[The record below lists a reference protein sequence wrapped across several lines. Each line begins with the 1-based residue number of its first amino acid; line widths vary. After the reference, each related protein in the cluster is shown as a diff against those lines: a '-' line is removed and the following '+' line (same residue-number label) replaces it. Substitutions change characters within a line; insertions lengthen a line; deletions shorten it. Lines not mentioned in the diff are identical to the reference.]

1 MRTVIRRWHRCSSC
15 CWVISC
21 NDPRDKDWTRRR
33 RRRTLQG
40 VPCPACHAPSAHPS
54 HPPGLG
60 ALRRSSSA
68 LPPRQ
73 RHRHLANQRQWFRCL
88 ASHLL
93 KRRHSPQAATRRSWH
108 APSRHRDSYDP
119 IPCRRSQRQSP
130 VPKQVIRASPPP
142 HCSSAP
148 QLALSCLACLRG
160 APGQRTHPRHLR
172 RAAAA
177 HCPLLSTIEVPTVAR
192 ARWPWSRRRPP
203 PLHGCS
209 SCCSSCTSVRGFPS
223 SCVSSCASSRTPS
236 PPFCP
241 CFCRRVAQRRLQSQ
255 TQSRRH
261 YFN

>member
-1 MRTVIRRWHRCSSC
+1 MVLESFIHRALVRWNITLYSPTRIQRQTRLLLSSDLVAYCDSLVAWCSSC

-73 RHRHLANQRQWFRCL
+73 RHRHFANQRQWFRCL

-130 VPKQVIRASPPP
+130 VPKQVIRA
-142 HCSSAP
+142 
-148 QLALSCLACLRG
+148 
-160 APGQRTHPRHLR
+160 
-172 RAAAA
+172 
-177 HCPLLSTIEVPTVAR
+177 
-192 ARWPWSRRRPP
+192 
-203 PLHGCS
+203 
-209 SCCSSCTSVRGFPS
+209 
-223 SCVSSCASSRTPS
+223 
-236 PPFCP
+236 
-241 CFCRRVAQRRLQSQ
+241 RL
-255 TQSRRH
+255 
-261 YFN
+261 

>member
-1 MRTVIRRWHRCSSC
+1 MYST
-15 CWVISC
+15 C
-21 NDPRDKDWTRRR
+21 NDERYKDWTRRR

-130 VPKQVIRASPPP
+130 VPKQVIRAR
-142 HCSSAP
+142 
-148 QLALSCLACLRG
+148 LRG
-160 APGQRTHPRHLR
+160 AGRHPPPIVHQHPSWLWAAWHALEESRGCARTHGT
-172 RAAAA
+172 
-177 HCPLLSTIEVPTVAR
+177 CGEQ
-192 ARWPWSRRRPP
+192 PP
-203 PLHGCS
+203 PIAHF
-209 SCCSSCTSVRGFPS
+209 FPL
-223 SCVSSCASSRTPS
+223 SR
-236 PPFCP
+236 
-241 CFCRRVAQRRLQSQ
+241 CRR
-255 TQSRRH
+255 
-261 YFN
+261 

>member
-1 MRTVIRRWHRCSSC
+1 MPRTFRPSKSPARTRGSEEIVERPPTPAEAPPSRESTPVVPMPRLASPEEKALASSRHQE
-15 CWVISC
+15 VM
-21 NDPRDKDWTRRR
+21 
-33 RRRTLQG
+33 
-40 VPCPACHAPSAHPS
+40 A
-54 HPPGLG
+54 
-60 ALRRSSSA
+60 RSKS
-68 LPPRQ
+68 PPRQ
-73 RHRHLANQRQWFRCL
+73 LRPNTMP
-88 ASHLL
+88 
-93 KRRHSPQAATRRSWH
+93 KIAAPVSCAEAGYQGQTPRS
-108 APSRHRDSYDP
+108 
-119 IPCRRSQRQSP
+119 
-130 VPKQVIRASPPP
+130 RASPPP

-148 QLALSCLACLRG
+148 QLALGCLACLRG

-209 SCCSSCTSVRGFPS
+209 SCCSSCASVRGFPS

-255 TQSRRH
+255 TQSQRH